1 MNLNFIYKENE
12 FQFDV
17 NNDATI
23 KYIKELAQKIF
34 QYEERGLDLLYNE
47 ENITNFDDK
56 LKINQLVHEDVKKI
70 IFHLEKKDNTN
81 KNTIVSSN
89 GSTIDSNN
97 NDKYYHS
104 MRKKFLKFNKT
115 YSKIIEEIS
124 NFEVK
129 LNSTIENLQKQIKD
143 FTYNILKVNETL
155 NFFYSSDS
163 YDKLNTIFEQ
173 NKTQNITEIDLKH
186 LNREIESYILNYKYL
201 TTQHNFQINIIDF
214 IEEKIELLKCI
225 KIKLFKT
232 QNHNN
237 YKDIVLLL
245 DQIFSEII
253 NTEIHIPKKNLE
265 KIDEDYFHSS
275 KGTYL
280 DFHEIKK
287 DINLPKIE
295 MSNDNHKE
303 QSNKISINYKRRNT
317 KRQSQ
322 LMKKNNSE
330 ILKNNISFSSNNV
343 NKKSLIFDNISSNKL
358 PIVDNNKTMNL
369 KTIDSSQFPSLNNEN
384 KNNKISFRSSFLL
397 GEKDNNNNKYKIN
410 TKIKDLDNSLIIN
423 EIKPIIMEKSD
434 KKLNVQINDKSIKNN
449 LFDGYSVISER
460 RLTKKFPSPS
470 SIKNIENKFEKTF
483 IEDMKG
489 ISDNHLSIIRKDK
502 SPQKSMRVSIKLD
515 KDNIIN
521 NEEKKKKKEQNDNN
535 SQKENKE
542 STEKKKENQNKGNN
556 EKKGD
561 IENIV
566 NNEKKEIKKKKENN
580 KINKDVHNKNEEKT
594 EKKSSLKKEDNISIL
609 KPNQSDINI
618 SPIRYQLNQ
627 RNNDLISLRRKTK
640 FSFLSTTKSNFKMDF
655 KDETSTHKE
664 SSGKKIKLINCSDE
678 QTIKTK
684 NSIINDS
691 KIKKINSKKS
701 FKTQSIEDEKIIHNY
716 NKENNKEQI
725 EKLTKD
731 LLSLNHNIKNKNI
744 SKKHLVELIKQ
755 QIINLEK
762 EKEKEEN
769 ENENEISLDDNKS
782 ENINEEERKKKK
794 KKIINKYDFII

>member
-384 KNNKISFRSSFLL
+384 KNNKTSFRSSFLL

-489 ISDNHLSIIRKDK
+489 ISDNHLLIIRKDK

-521 NEEKKKKKEQNDNN
+521 NEKKKKKKEQNDNN

-580 KINKDVHNKNEEKT
+580 KIKKDVHNKNEEKT
-594 EKKSSLKKEDNISIL
+594 EKKSSLKKEDNISVL

>member
-369 KTIDSSQFPSLNNEN
+369 KTIDSLQFPSLNNEN
-384 KNNKISFRSSFLL
+384 KNNKTSFRSSFLL

-489 ISDNHLSIIRKDK
+489 ISDNHLLIIRKDK

-521 NEEKKKKKEQNDNN
+521 NEKKKKKR
-535 SQKENKE
+535 NKMIIIV
-542 STEKKKENQNKGNN
+542 KKKI
-556 EKKGD
+556 KKVQKKKKRTK
-561 IENIV
+561 IKEIMR
-566 NNEKKEIKKKKENN
+566 KKEI
-580 KINKDVHNKNEEKT
+580 
-594 EKKSSLKKEDNISIL
+594 
-609 KPNQSDINI
+609 
-618 SPIRYQLNQ
+618 
-627 RNNDLISLRRKTK
+627 
-640 FSFLSTTKSNFKMDF
+640 
-655 KDETSTHKE
+655 
-664 SSGKKIKLINCSDE
+664 
-678 QTIKTK
+678 
-684 NSIINDS
+684 
-691 KIKKINSKKS
+691 
-701 FKTQSIEDEKIIHNY
+701 
-716 NKENNKEQI
+716 
-725 EKLTKD
+725 
-731 LLSLNHNIKNKNI
+731 
-744 SKKHLVELIKQ
+744 
-755 QIINLEK
+755 
-762 EKEKEEN
+762 
-769 ENENEISLDDNKS
+769 
-782 ENINEEERKKKK
+782 
-794 KKIINKYDFII
+794 